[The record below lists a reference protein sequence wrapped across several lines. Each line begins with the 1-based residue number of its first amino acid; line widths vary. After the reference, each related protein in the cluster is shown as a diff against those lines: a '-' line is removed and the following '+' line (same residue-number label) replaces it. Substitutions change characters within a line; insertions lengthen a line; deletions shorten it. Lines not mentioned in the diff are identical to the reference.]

1 MGLYA
6 TISLVHVLSNDP
18 IYCLTFDGNLHLWY
32 MYSVMILY
40 VVLLLMEI
48 YTYDHWQMETCDIMN
63 KDFAIFKKLKTTQEA
78 NTETKTKYMYVVPK
92 LGIKN
97 TPGPNIG
104 LKKKAARNPTSF
116 HHHPKRSLA
125 KSVSRKL
132 KKLPNQK

>member
-18 IYCLTFDGNLHLWY
+18 IYCLTLDGNLHLWY

-40 VVLLLMEI
+40 IILLLMEI
-48 YTYDHWQMETCDIMN
+48 YTYDQMETCDIMN

-116 HHHPKRSLA
+116 HHHPKRSQA